1 MAGQEQQVRVSIP
14 VSALKRAGIDRDDQ
28 LQLKVRNDALVLENS
43 ATATAVAAILDNLAA
58 VSCNPIRVS
67 QLRVLVVSKS

>member
-28 LQLKVRNDALVLENS
+28 LQLKVRNDALVLEKIKPRQPQWQQYLIIWPRL
-43 ATATAVAAILDNLAA
+43 VAILSGLA
-58 VSCNPIRVS
+58 R
-67 QLRVLVVSKS
+67 